1 MAWKGSGDNHI
12 WYSFFEPNSGWRPQE
27 VVPHVGGSGQTLKN
41 YNGKAYMTW
50 KGSGDNHIWYSYYTD
65 QTGWVPQ
72 EPAINGRTCFDTI
85 SLRFSLSLREN
96 CSWRGL
102 DKTEMVQF
110 ITVHTL
116 NRQNGILHKRYPR
129 TMDTS
134 VLHFQ
139 DNRKCLVLSSLN

>member
-1 MAWKGSGDNHI
+1 MCLGVLLEGLNILARTQVLLLHFIIDRVLMA
-12 WYSFFEPNSGWRPQE
+12 
-27 VVPHVGGSGQTLKN
+27 
-41 YNGKAYMTW
+41 W

-72 EPAINGRTCFDTI
+72 EPAINGRTYFDTI